1 MSSIRS
7 LLVIFFMKKLPE
19 LCLAII
25 MFGGLQ
31 PVLANNHT
39 VPTSSTQPKPSDT
52 NQMVELAKSW
62 GFEITNC
69 RENVTKIEHD
79 VTKEI
84 ACITPN
90 EKIQAGRFIYDS
102 KNNKINAVD
111 EPIVRSQPTQT
122 NNISTDTN
130 ETSQLNKS
138 KLKQVVFDFDNAYD
152 YGACLDTILLSYEGR
167 TVELQKAVK
176 NECAQNILNIFGNNL
191 SKDAALELVKKANT
205 HATEGLEDTIYP
217 SLGLRRRV
225 AINLGFVYDIDKNNQ
240 DILKYIK

>member
-1 MSSIRS
+1 
-7 LLVIFFMKKLPE
+7 MKKLAE
-19 LCLAII
+19 VCLAVII
-25 MFGGLQ
+25 FGGLQ
-31 PVLANNHT
+31 PVLANNLT
-39 VPTSSTQPKPSDT
+39 VPTSSTQPKPSGT
-52 NQMVELAKSW
+52 NQMVDLAKSW

-69 RENVTKIEHD
+69 EENVTKIEHD

-90 EKIQAGRFIYDS
+90 EKIQAGQFIYDS

-111 EPIVRSQPTQT
+111 EPIVRSQPTQI
-122 NNISTDTN
+122 NNINNSNNAN
-130 ETSQLNKS
+130 EIAQLNKS
-138 KLKQVVFDFDNAYD
+138 KLKQVVFNFDNAYD

-191 SKDAALELVKKANT
+191 SKDTALELVKKANT